1 VGIKSKAMI
10 FLFKKQG
17 LPKFEKVVDLEN
29 SLADKEY
36 TLKFSDQSPERFD
49 IPSEIVRRNVKKPPL
64 VVATLRNIMSSM
76 KNIKK
81 AVLSLKLNPKDPR
94 TTISAIELKEMEN
107 YAFSLNICSI
117 GYAKVPEKL
126 IFQKKAIIYN
136 NAIVLAMKM
145 DNKKINKAPSRI
157 TIKNI
162 WETYDNLGKAANEI
176 ANFLRSKGYSAQA
189 SHPLG
194 GLVLYPPLAQLA
206 GMGFF
211 GFSGLLI
218 TPVNGP
224 TVRLA
229 AVYTSIQNLPF
240 SQENEHEWIRDY
252 CAKCGICI
260 QKCPPKAIYKE
271 PIFHDT
277 GRVTHID
284 NDKCF
289 PYFSENHGCTV
300 CIKVCPFN
308 NVDYYQIKEN
318 FEKKFETY

>member
-1 VGIKSKAMI
+1 MI
-10 FLFKKQG
+10 FIFKRQG

-36 TLKFSDQSPERFD
+36 TLKFSEQSPERFD
-49 IPSEIVRRNVKKPPL
+49 IPLEIVRRNVKRPPL
-64 VVATLRNIMSSM
+64 VLTSLKYILSSL
-76 KNIKK
+76 KNIKN
-81 AVLSLKLNPKDPR
+81 AVLSLNQNPKEPK
-94 TTISAIELKEMEN
+94 TSLPEIELKELEN

-117 GYAKVPEKL
+117 GYTKVPEKL
-126 IFQKKAIIYN
+126 IFQNKAIIYN

-145 DNKKINKAPSRI
+145 DNKKINKAPSKT

-194 GLVLYPPLAQLA
+194 GIVLYPPLAQLA
-206 GMGFF
+206 GMGYF

-218 TPVNGP
+218 TPENGP

-229 AVYTSIQNLPF
+229 AVYTSIDNLPF
-240 SQENEHEWIRDY
+240 NEGNEHSWVRDY

-260 QKCPPKAIYKE
+260 DKCPPEAIYKE

-308 NVDYYQIKEN
+308 NVDYHKLMEN
-318 FEKKFETY
+318 FEKKI

>member
-1 VGIKSKAMI
+1 MGIKDKTMI
-10 FLFKKQG
+10 FFFKKQG
-17 LPKFEKVVDLEN
+17 LPKFKEVIALED
-29 SLADKEY
+29 SLADKED

-49 IPSEIVRRNVKKPPL
+49 IPLEIVRRNVRKPPL
-64 VVATLRNIMSSM
+64 VIATLRYILSSM
-76 KNIKK
+76 KNIQKS
-81 AVLSLKLNPKDPR
+81 VISLNQNPKEPK
-94 TTISAIELKEMEN
+94 TSFSETELQELEN
-107 YAFSLNICSI
+107 CALSLNICSI
-117 GYAKVPEKL
+117 GYTKVPEEL
-126 IFQKKAIIYN
+126 VFHNKAIIYD

-145 DNKKINKAPSRI
+145 DNKKINKAPSKI

-162 WETYDNLGKAANEI
+162 WETYDNLGKAANKI
-176 ANFLRSKGYSAQA
+176 AEFLRSKGYSAQA

-206 GMGFF
+206 GMGYF

-218 TPVNGP
+218 TPENGP

-229 AVYTSIQNLPF
+229 AVYTSIENLPF
-240 SQENEHEWIRDY
+240 NEGNEHSWVREY

-260 QKCPPKAIYKE
+260 DKCPPQAIYKE
-271 PIFHDT
+271 PIFHET

-308 NVDYYQIKEN
+308 NVDYYKLKEN
-318 FEKKFETY
+318 FEKKI